1 MYQPNFYYILVKILT
16 LLFIYILF
24 YTWESF
30 VFYNYEN
37 TVFRL
42 HISLCNDYCD
52 IRKINYLLTP
62 KTVHTSFIRKMFANV
77 NKTVRKKFQQLHISF
92 DVSIKF
98 SSFWYCSFLQ
108 KLHFDWIGALIFNL
122 QCVLH
127 IFWTWACDEG
137 ARQTGRPVKTGR
149 WELERAA
156 GGCHRQM

>member
-42 HISLCNDYCD
+42 HISHQE
-52 IRKINYLLTP
+52 NYLLTP

-127 IFWTWACDEG
+127 IFWTWACDKG

-156 GGCHRQM
+156 GDCHRQM